1 MILSPEDLEPNTL
14 YIDRN
19 EYPRSTQL
27 KLFLNNN
34 NYIRKNKDGQYE
46 LHYDKHKRLCDI
58 KDAELEIGDY
68 VFVNNEGKTCGVEWK
83 TLTDFRW
90 STNNHSDSV
99 FRKTIDL
106 IDNYDSPHLI
116 IQGDKRQLKEHEEMG
131 YEMTINSM
139 SHSLNIREPRTPQ
152 LGFYHMVKLFTNFD
166 DGIGIPR
173 KFYNRDYN
181 EAIPLVYHLT
191 KLGWRASA
199 SLCVNNNIHTNQE
212 ALQLLNM
219 KPKDLTEYAGIG
231 DKKAKI
237 IYNHMQNIKPIEIKN
252 D

>member
-1 MILSPEDLEPNTL
+1 MALSPEDLEVNTL

-19 EYPRSTQL
+19 EHPRSKDL
-27 KLFLNNN
+27 KLFLYNR
-34 NYIRKNKDGQYE
+34 NYLRKNKNGDFE
-46 LHYDKHKRLCDI
+46 LHYDNHKRLCNI
-58 KDAELEIGDY
+58 KDAALEVGDY
-68 VFVNNEGKTCGVEWK
+68 VFVNEEGITCAIEWK

-90 STNNHSDSV
+90 STNIHSDSV

-106 IDNYDSPHLI
+106 INSYDSPHLI
-116 IQGDKRQLKEHEEMG
+116 IQGDKTQLKSHEEMG

-139 SHSLNIREPRTPQ
+139 SHSLNIREPRTPE

-166 DGIGIPR
+166 DGIGVPR

-199 SLCVNNNIHTNQE
+199 SLCVKNNIHTNEE
-212 ALQLLNM
+212 ALKLINM
-219 KPKDLTEYAGIG
+219 EPEDLAELDGIG
-231 DKKAKI
+231 DKKADM
-237 IYNHMQNIKPIEIKN
+237 IYKHTHNIKPMKLEN
-252 D
+252 N

>member
-1 MILSPEDLEPNTL
+1 
-14 YIDRN
+14 
-19 EYPRSTQL
+19 
-27 KLFLNNN
+27 
-34 NYIRKNKDGQYE
+34 
-46 LHYDKHKRLCDI
+46 
-58 KDAELEIGDY
+58 
-68 VFVNNEGKTCGVEWK
+68 
-83 TLTDFRW
+83 
-90 STNNHSDSV
+90 
-99 FRKTIDL
+99 
-106 IDNYDSPHLI
+106 
-116 IQGDKRQLKEHEEMG
+116 MG

-199 SLCVNNNIHTNQE
+199 SLCVNNNIHTNKE

-219 KPKDLTEYAGIG
+219 EPKDLTEYVGIG
-231 DKKAKI
+231 DKKAEI
-237 IYNHMQNIKPIEIKN
+237 IYNHMQNIKPIKIK
-252 D
+252 